1 MNCKYLTKVERY
13 HVSGTIRKSL
23 LKCTCHSS
31 YPENPCL
38 GPSHSINFHSM
49 LRQLQLLRKSSWIH
63 PIEVLIEL
71 IEFIGKKVSEDLFM
85 ASMQFYF

>member
-1 MNCKYLTKVERY
+1 
-13 HVSGTIRKSL
+13 
-23 LKCTCHSS
+23 
-31 YPENPCL
+31 
-38 GPSHSINFHSM
+38 M